1 MEIEMSLAKLLAVV
15 DGGSGSEAAVT
26 AALDFGRRFS
36 ARVELLHV
44 EIEPESAVPM
54 VGEGMSGAA
63 VEQRVQSRRAEA
75 DLLVMGAHGHSRLRE
90 MVLGEVTRGVLS
102 DADIPVFLM
111 H

>member
-1 MEIEMSLAKLLAVV
+1 MSLAKLLAVI
-15 DGGSGSEAAVT
+15 DGGSGGEAAMT
-26 AALDFGRRFS
+26 AALNFGRRCS
-36 ARVELLHV
+36 ARVELPHV

-90 MVLGEVTRGVLS
+90 MVLGGVARSVLS
-102 DADIPVFLM
+102 DTNIPVFLM
-111 H
+111 N

>member
-1 MEIEMSLAKLLAVV
+1 MSLAKRLAVV
-15 DGGSGSEAAVT
+15 DGGSGSEAAMI

-44 EIEPESAVPM
+44 EIELESAVPG

-63 VEQRVQSRRAEA
+63 VEKLVQSLRTEA

-90 MVLGEVTRGVLS
+90 MVLGGVARSVLS
-102 DADIPVFLM
+102 DTNIPVFLM
-111 H
+111 N